1 MVHDL
6 YYRYGFNEVAG
17 NFQNYNFGK
26 GGKEN
31 DGVTANAQGG
41 SGYNNANFATVCLRS
56 CRSSFTRRLLASD
69 VS

>member
-31 DGVTANAQGG
+31 DGVTANAQDG
-41 SGYNNANFATVCLRS
+41 SGYNNANFATVRRVGYALQAGLLIFSR
-56 CRSSFTRRLLASD
+56 RSS
-69 VS
+69 